1 MLRSPHIFSSRSCGC
16 WRWKLQQYGEKTLSR
31 RSKIHFQCSS
41 IKDER
46 GISREAR
53 IREEVISPFR
63 SLRLFLYPALMAS
76 ATIAALT
83 ALPRLIA
90 ALANSP
96 NATVENNASLG
107 QVLEGLGIDVAAIV
121 VFALLYRS
129 DTKARD
135 LQLAKL
141 SREESLASLRVELG
155 NKRVATLEQMRG
167 SARFVIIAGPKSH
180 VDQALELS
188 LPFQEQLLERG
199 VTLVPFVTP
208 PAASTEE
215 SQSSSFQAQKSQAKD
230 DDSAAAARRWIV
242 LPIYTS
248 EWTKWLSEQKK
259 IANIPEDKPVY
270 LSLRMDGRVRGSGVG
285 FPPWSAL
292 VAQLPPVSGMW
303 RGALDGMDGRV

>member
-1 MLRSPHIFSSRSCGC
+1 RHQVSSD
-16 WRWKLQQYGEKTLSR
+16 
-31 RSKIHFQCSS
+31 FQNACSLLTVENNS
-41 IKDER
+41 
-46 GISREAR
+46 SREAR